1 MNVAA
6 LIQDLDEAT
15 VNGNSVS
22 VGVQSAESNFN
33 TLLKLV
39 AAGYAITITNNGD
52 AVASLSATQAPKTR
66 LDELIAADHVI
77 LPRIPRLPLA
87 SPMAN
92 PWGGSPFTDEIIR
105 ERRGLPD

>member
-6 LIQDLDEAT
+6 LIQDLDEAK

-52 AVASLSATQAPKTR
+52 AVASLSGTPTTKTR
-66 LDELIAADHVI
+66 LDELVAAGHVTP
-77 LPRIPRLPLA
+77 PRIPRLPLA
-87 SPMAN
+87 SPMPN